1 MRKILLRF
9 KDGKKKKLILAH
21 WDKYHLIQFNIYII
35 IGLLYYNRIGNNTFL
50 AKKRKTWLLLL
61 LITN

>member
-1 MRKILLRF
+1 MV
-9 KDGKKKKLILAH
+9 KKKLILAH

-35 IGLLYYNRIGNNTFL
+35 IGLLYCNRIGNNTFL